1 MSNHSSTN
9 LILLGPP
16 GSGKGTQARKL
27 MEKFGIPQISTGD
40 ILRAKKKEKSKLG
53 QEIKEIME
61 SGRLVSDE
69 LVIQI
74 VEERL
79 KADDCRYGYILDG
92 FPRNVAQADA
102 LDQLLEKIG
111 HKITQVLDLSVNED
125 ELVRRLTGRRVC
137 RQCQQMFHVEFTK
150 PKKDGICDKCGGELY
165 QRDDDQEKTIRER
178 LRVYRDETAP
188 LINYYSRK
196 KLLKSVDGLKAP
208 ETVTAEIL
216 SIIEASR
223 QK

>member
-1 MSNHSSTN
+1 
-9 LILLGPP
+9 
-16 GSGKGTQARKL
+16 

-53 QEIKEIME
+53 QEIMEIME

-79 KADDCRYGYILDG
+79 QADDCGYGYILDG

-102 LDQLLEKIG
+102 LDQLLERIG
-111 HKITQVLDLSVNED
+111 HKITQVLDLAVNED

-137 RQCQQMFHVEFTK
+137 RKCQQMYHVEFT
-150 PKKDGICDKCGGELY
+150 PSKKAGVCDKCGGELY
-165 QRDDDQEKTIRER
+165 QRDDDTEKTIRER

-196 KLLKSVDGLKAP
+196 KLLKSIDGLKAP
-208 ETVTAEIL
+208 EVVTAEIL
-216 SIIEASR
+216 QIIEASR

>member
-1 MSNHSSTN
+1 MRREGSTN

-27 MEKFGIPQISTGD
+27 MEKYGIPQISTGD

-61 SGRLVSDE
+61 SGRLVTDE

-79 KADDCRYGYILDG
+79 QTDDCRYGYILDG

-102 LDQLLEKIG
+102 LDQLLERIG
-111 HKITQVLDLSVNED
+111 HKITQVLDLAVNED

-137 RQCQQMFHVEFTK
+137 RQCQQMFHVEFTQ
-150 PKKDGICDKCGGELY
+150 PKKAGICDRCGGELY
-165 QRDDDQEKTIRER
+165 QREDDTEKTIRER
-178 LRVYRDETAP
+178 LRVYRDETVP

-208 ETVTAEIL
+208 EVVTAEIIQ
-216 SIIEASR
+216 IIEAIR

>member
-1 MSNHSSTN
+1 MSKEGSTN

-53 QEIKEIME
+53 QEIMEIME

-79 KADDCRYGYILDG
+79 QADDCRYGYILDG

-102 LDQLLEKIG
+102 LDQLLERIG
-111 HKITQVLDLSVNED
+111 HKITQVLDLAVNED

-137 RQCQQMFHVEFTK
+137 RKCQQMYHVEFT
-150 PKKDGICDKCGGELY
+150 PSKKAGVCDKCGGELY
-165 QRDDDQEKTIRER
+165 QRDDDTEKTIRER

-196 KLLKSVDGLKAP
+196 KLLKSIDGLKAP
-208 ETVTAEIL
+208 EVVTAEIL
-216 SIIEASR
+216 QIIEASR

>member
-1 MSNHSSTN
+1 MSKEGSTN

-40 ILRAKKKEKSKLG
+40 ILRDKKKEKSKLG
-53 QEIKEIME
+53 QEIKDIME

-79 KADDCRYGYILDG
+79 QAADCGYGYILDG

-102 LDQLLEKIG
+102 LDQLLERIG
-111 HKITQVLDLSVNED
+111 HKITQVLNLEVNED

-137 RQCQQMFHVEFTK
+137 RQCQQMYHVEFTP
-150 PKKDGICDKCGGELY
+150 PKKAGICDKCGGELY
-165 QRDDDQEKTIRER
+165 QRADDTEKTIRER

-196 KLLKSVDGLKAP
+196 KLLKSVDGLQAP

-216 SIIEASR
+216 KIVEASR

>member
-1 MSNHSSTN
+1 MSKEGSTN

-79 KADDCRYGYILDG
+79 QSDDCSYGYILDG

-102 LDQLLEKIG
+102 LDQLLERIG
-111 HKITQVLDLSVNED
+111 HKITQVLDLAVNED

-137 RQCQQMFHVEFTK
+137 RQCQQMFHIEFTK
-150 PKKDGICDKCGGELY
+150 PKKAGICDKCGGELY

-196 KLLKSVDGLKAP
+196 KLLKSVDGLQAP

-216 SIIEASR
+216 KVIEASR